1 MKPSNLLIS
10 DQGRIVLGDYGLK
23 RLIAPCCYS
32 NEERVLDSL
41 YKAPEEWKQQAVL
54 KSDVWSL
61 GISLVEMAEG
71 KSALD
76 GCITNDALP
85 SLSSSNHPPAFVDF
99 VSKCLVKEVKVVG
112 VFYVA
117 HYQRRNSR
125 FLHSKV
131 TWLCLT
137 PNNPLKGYLFNRNK
151 HNSRTRSNNNNKAH
165 GSWHPYQQ

>member
-1 MKPSNLLIS
+1 MAIEVNHTCSQRNNCSGTI
-10 DQGRIVLGDYGLK
+10 QYM
-23 RLIAPCCYS
+23 AP
-32 NEERVLDSL
+32 EVLDE
-41 YKAPEEWKQQAVL
+41 KTEL

-99 VSKCLVKEVKVVG
+99 VSKCMVKEVKEVG